1 MADSSLTKA
10 DILDK
15 LDQYRDFSFYELD
28 LDVEEEEFDEA
39 TEETCE
45 IAVYELS

>member
-15 LDQYRDFSFYELD
+15 LDQYRDFSFYG
-28 LDVEEEEFDEA
+28 LDVEE
-39 TEETCE
+39 
-45 IAVYELS
+45 